1 MPRSKTEKTTT
12 TAATSNGTPTN
23 PPPAPDV
30 SEAPA
35 ADLSRHDV
43 RFLGEVLRFLVNIQQ
58 PVLAATATKH
68 GYDADEHAEGLRLY
82 RTAMGD
88 GLPLPVVFGLA
99 APAAP
104 TSAPAITPELR
115 RIDAFENLW
124 FPRTRAIIQRVV
136 PKAGRERFEA
146 AFFHELSQ
154 QPLGPGVVGSVRT
167 WITRVE
173 ALATSDELGAREVFH
188 TLRKRGLAPESLA
201 EMKALVEGAT
211 AFGAPALPAASGTA
225 TVVEAR
231 ADRQQ
236 ALASLR
242 AWYNDWSTTLRSV
255 YDRRQLLQLGLIARR
270 ARAKE
275 KGEDGEP
282 SDPTPD
288 A

>member
-12 TAATSNGTPTN
+12 TTAPATGTPTT
-23 PPPAPDV
+23 PPPAP
-30 SEAPA
+30 EAPA
-35 ADLSRHDV
+35 ANLSRHDV

-58 PVLAATATKH
+58 PVLAATAAKH

-88 GLPLPVVFGLA
+88 GLSLPVVFGLA

-167 WITRVE
+167 WIARVE
-173 ALATSDELGAREVFH
+173 ALATSDELGAREVFT
-188 TLRKRGLAPESLA
+188 TLRKRGLTPQSLA

-211 AFGAPALPAASGTA
+211 AFGAPAVAASEPTK
-225 TVVEAR
+225 VVEAR

-236 ALASLR
+236 ALESLR

-270 ARAKE
+270 VRAKE
-275 KGEDGEP
+275 KDEDGEA

>member
-1 MPRSKTEKTTT
+1 MLPTVAQVPRRRREAHTGAVADRHQGLTR
-12 TAATSNGTPTN
+12 GVDR
-23 PPPAPDV
+23 DV
-30 SEAPA
+30 FQSASIVAEPIGACP
-35 ADLSRHDV
+35 H
-43 RFLGEVLRFLVNIQQ
+43 
-58 PVLAATATKH
+58 KH

-104 TSAPAITPELR
+104 TSAPTITPELR
-115 RIDAFENLW
+115 RIDAFENVW

-173 ALATSDELGAREVFH
+173 ALATSDELGAREVFQ
-188 TLRKRGLAPESLA
+188 TLRKRGLTPESLA

-211 AFGAPALPAASGTA
+211 AFGAPAAPAASGT
-225 TVVEAR
+225 TKVVEAR

-236 ALASLR
+236 ALESLR

-255 YDRRQLLQLGLIARR
+255 FDRRQLLQLGLIARR
-270 ARAKE
+270 VRAKE
-275 KGEDGEP
+275 KDEGEDGEA
-282 SDPTPD
+282 SDPAAD